1 MVMAKDQILNMLP
14 IGVGM
19 ITIRIVTMQMCLS
32 HLVVA

>member
-1 MVMAKDQILNMLP
+1 MVIAKEQILNMLP

-19 ITIRIVTMQMCLS
+19 ITTPIVTMQMCLS